1 VRRQTPKAGQL
12 GRLLLAIVLPTLVLA
27 GDGFERQWHWF
38 QQDIGHSVAL
48 ADDGGYL
55 VSGETSIDLTTY
67 GIVLAQT
74 DSAGD
79 TTWVRHILGVDQ
91 SGGYACRLLDGGYA
105 VLGTSN
111 NGVIFVRKYS
121 SSGDSVWTYVSTWRG
136 LVSAVIATAD
146 SGCAVA
152 GRMPDTIADFG
163 FIKLRGNGTEE
174 WARYYDDPMPWATWA
189 HNAAQTRDGGYILC
203 GDGHDYSYTYLRMVR
218 INASGDTIWSRLYL
232 GLIAP
237 YLAAVRELSDG
248 GFLASGY
255 TYDTLTSQKDLYLLR
270 TNSTGDTLWTG
281 TIKLAGADAQASAM
295 SETGDGGYIIAGSAD
310 WYDSARVWLIK
321 TDAGGNTVWTRFVAG
336 PGSQIGA
343 DIRQTP
349 DGGYAIGGTSDSAG
363 GSVLLIKTD
372 SLGRV
377 GVTEDRTTPVRER
390 VVFSVTPNPSNG
402 VVEVKWSS
410 PAGTGQATLR
420 IYDSQGRL
428 VGSSF
433 VIRPSPFS
441 LHLRSL
447 PAGVY
452 VLCLESD
459 RCRATRKL
467 VID

>member
-1 VRRQTPKAGQL
+1 VTFKRR
-12 GRLLLAIVLPTLVLA
+12 
-27 GDGFERQWHWF
+27 WHWF
-38 QQDIGHSVAL
+38 QQDAGRSVEL
-48 ADDGGYL
+48 TGDGGY
-55 VSGETSIDLTTY
+55 VVGAGTWIGGNNY
-67 GIVLAQT
+67 GAALAWV
-74 DSAGD
+74 DSLGD
-79 TTWVRHILGVDQ
+79 TTTVRRI
-91 SGGYACRLLDGGYA
+91 SGLDNDAGYMSRVADGGYVVA
-105 VLGTSN
+105 GTRDTLHVFAQKFSAH
-111 NGVIFVRKYS
+111 
-121 SSGDSVWTYVSTWRG
+121 GDSVWTFLSAHRG
-136 LVSAVIATAD
+136 LVRAVLGTAD
-146 SGCAVA
+146 GGCLIAGRIPDSLFDFGLVKVNADGSEAWTRTYQENRFYSTMARAVA
-152 GRMPDTIADFG
+152 
-163 FIKLRGNGTEE
+163 
-174 WARYYDDPMPWATWA
+174 AT
-189 HNAAQTRDGGYILC
+189 HDGGYIIC
-203 GDGHDYSYTYLRMVR
+203 GDGHDYGGSYPRLVR
-218 INASGDTIWSRLYL
+218 VDSSGETLWTRVYNDALSASLQD
-232 GLIAP
+232 
-237 YLAAVRELSDG
+237 VRERPDG
-248 GFLASGY
+248 GILAVGFEIDSMTGHTALYVMRTDSVGNVVSTMSLPVSGAG
-255 TYDTLTSQKDLYLLR
+255 TLAGAVAEVRGGGYIIAGQLDRGITASALLVR
-270 TNSTGDTLWTG
+270 MDSTGDTLWSQELVG
-281 TIKLAGADAQASAM
+281 SGREDAADVV
-295 SETGDGGYIIAGSAD
+295 ECE
-310 WYDSARVWLIK
+310 
-321 TDAGGNTVWTRFVAG
+321 
-336 PGSQIGA
+336 
-343 DIRQTP
+343 

>member
-1 VRRQTPKAGQL
+1 
-12 GRLLLAIVLPTLVLA
+12 
-27 GDGFERQWHWF
+27 
-38 QQDIGHSVAL
+38 
-48 ADDGGYL
+48 
-55 VSGETSIDLTTY
+55 
-67 GIVLAQT
+67 
-74 DSAGD
+74 
-79 TTWVRHILGVDQ
+79 
-91 SGGYACRLLDGGYA
+91 
-105 VLGTSN
+105 
-111 NGVIFVRKYS
+111 
-121 SSGDSVWTYVSTWRG
+121 
-136 LVSAVIATAD
+136 
-146 SGCAVA
+146 
-152 GRMPDTIADFG
+152 
-163 FIKLRGNGTEE
+163 
-174 WARYYDDPMPWATWA
+174 
-189 HNAAQTRDGGYILC
+189 
-203 GDGHDYSYTYLRMVR
+203 
-218 INASGDTIWSRLYL
+218 
-232 GLIAP
+232 
-237 YLAAVRELSDG
+237 
-248 GFLASGY
+248 
-255 TYDTLTSQKDLYLLR
+255 
-270 TNSTGDTLWTG
+270 
-281 TIKLAGADAQASAM
+281 M